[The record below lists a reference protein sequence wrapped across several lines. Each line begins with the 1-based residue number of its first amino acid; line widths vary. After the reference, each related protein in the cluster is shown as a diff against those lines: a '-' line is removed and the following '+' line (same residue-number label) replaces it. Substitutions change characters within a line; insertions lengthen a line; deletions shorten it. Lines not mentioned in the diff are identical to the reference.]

1 MQTRITP
8 NTDTFNAVL
17 FGIIS
22 NSCFKRHI
30 KVLENV
36 TDQIFKKIVI
46 IIIIKKK
53 FNMTSKFLLTRL
65 ADTIRMLA

>member
-30 KVLENV
+30 KVLGNV
-36 TDQIFKKIVI
+36 TDQIFKKII
-46 IIIIKKK
+46 IIIIIKK

-65 ADTIRMLA
+65 AVTIRMLA

>member
-30 KVLENV
+30 KVLGNV
-36 TDQIFKKIVI
+36 TDQIFKKIV

-53 FNMTSKFLLTRL
+53 FNMTSKFLLARL

>member
-17 FGIIS
+17 FSIIS

-30 KVLENV
+30 KVLGNV
-36 TDQIFKKIVI
+36 TDQIKNNNNNNNNNNRKKIQHD
-46 IIIIKKK
+46 IKIFTNK
-53 FNMTSKFLLTRL
+53 TC
-65 ADTIRMLA
+65 

>member
-30 KVLENV
+30 KVLGNV
-36 TDQIFKKIVI
+36 TDQIFKKKI

-65 ADTIRMLA
+65 AVTIRMLA

>member
-30 KVLENV
+30 KVLGNV
-36 TDQIFKKIVI
+36 TDQIFKKII
-46 IIIIKKK
+46 IIIIKRK
-53 FNMTSKFLLTRL
+53 FNVTSKFLLTRL
-65 ADTIRMLA
+65 AVTIRMLA